1 MFARMKSAANTR
13 EGPVKV
19 LRRAFRML
27 IRDATTL
34 RASAPVKARDRKGRR
49 APEAMI
55 KEWLEEEESQERR
68 TD

>member
-1 MFARMKSAANTR
+1 
-13 EGPVKV
+13 
-19 LRRAFRML
+19 ML

>member
-13 EGPVKV
+13 EVLPGPVKV
-19 LRRAFRML
+19 LRRVFRML

-55 KEWLEEEESQERR
+55 KE
-68 TD
+68 